1 MAPAILNE
9 SGEELEGEAEGY
21 LVRLFGGVSGGD
33 LWGEGER
40 GRGSTK
46 GTYNLIYAGSCL
58 GGCSMGLSSAKDPQK
73 ESWIFCLHSAFWPM
87 RCLTLTLKDLFRACL
102 KILDGIILGLE
113 DLKRGDSSF
122 DQHCR
127 KKEALDHDENHVGS

>member
-1 MAPAILNE
+1 M
-9 SGEELEGEAEGY
+9 GY
-21 LVRLFGGVSGGD
+21 LVGIF
-33 LWGEGER
+33 GER

-73 ESWIFCLHSAFWPM
+73 ESFWIFCLHSAFWPM